1 MDVHPEAKPPSPS
14 RTPLPVRGDFAQL
27 ERDATAAQLRAR
39 LLKLIIKQEQSRGR
53 SSADA
58 SKPR

>member
-1 MDVHPEAKPPSPS
+1 MDVHPDAKPPSGARS
-14 RTPLPVRGDFAQL
+14 PLPVRGDLAQL
-27 ERDATAAQLRAR
+27 DRDATAAQLRAR

-58 SKPR
+58 TKPR